1 MNFKKVILSMCLLF
15 SFAALSAQDILN
27 PRVLFL
33 KDSALIPDSQEEQ
46 IAMVAEYLKNHPE
59 VKDVLVVGFTAPGIP
74 EEQSEK
80 ISKLRAEAVRDRL
93 RTQYGVEA
101 SRLRAKGG
109 GTVSYYDEPQ
119 YNEIVLFVA
128 K

>member
-1 MNFKKVILSMCLLF
+1 MKKVFLSMCMLF
-15 SFAALSAQDILN
+15 TFAALSAQNILN

-33 KDSALIPDSQEEQ
+33 KDSALIPESQEEQ
-46 IAMVAEYLKNHPE
+46 IALVAEYMKKHPE
-59 VKDVLVVGFTAPGIP
+59 VKDVLVVGFTAKGIS

-93 RTQYGVEA
+93 RTHYGIEA

-109 GTVSYYDEPQ
+109 GTVSYYDEPE